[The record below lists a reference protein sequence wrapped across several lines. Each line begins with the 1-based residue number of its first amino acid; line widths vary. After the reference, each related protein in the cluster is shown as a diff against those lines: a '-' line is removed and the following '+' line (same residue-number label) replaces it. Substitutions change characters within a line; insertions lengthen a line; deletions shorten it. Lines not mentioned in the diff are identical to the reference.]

1 MTWQRFKSCNG
12 SVITVLYC
20 IVLYFGQVMASLPTV
35 TWLSCSHE
43 QTKIVKTLH
52 LCLGREPKLVWGWLK
67 PRLMVVVQVMD
78 CWLGI
83 LPLKRGDTTA
93 EYSWTRLIADTN
105 KRNGFCRHRHE
116 HYTVQLQ
123 TKVPKD
129 YVKISSQRRPL
140 LLGSS
145 PGWKCI
151 LAFSHLRHCAKQGK

>member
-1 MTWQRFKSCNG
+1 MTWQRFKSCMHWQWLAA
-12 SVITVLYC
+12 SVDNDCKEKPSPSLYCTVLMYC
-20 IVLYFGQVMASLPTV
+20 TALYFGQVMASLPTV
-35 TWLSCSHE
+35 TWNFHE

-116 HYTVQLQ
+116 HYTVELQ
-123 TKVPKD
+123 TKVPED
-129 YVKISSQRRPL
+129 YTKGL
-140 LLGSS
+140 LL
-145 PGWKCI
+145 
-151 LAFSHLRHCAKQGK
+151 